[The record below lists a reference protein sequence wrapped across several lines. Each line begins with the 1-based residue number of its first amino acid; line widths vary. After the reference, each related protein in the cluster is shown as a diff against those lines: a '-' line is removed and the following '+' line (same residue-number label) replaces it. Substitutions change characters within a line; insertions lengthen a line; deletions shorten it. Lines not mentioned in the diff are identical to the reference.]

1 MSNIELIVP
10 TLLGIEALTAQEIRN
25 LGYRDVTVE
34 NGKVS
39 FRTDL
44 LGICRTN
51 LWIRTGERVQVKI
64 GEFKATSFDELFEKT
79 KALPWNKWIPENGEF
94 PVTGYSIKS
103 KLYSVPDCQSIVK
116 KAIVEKL
123 KTKYKKQWFDE
134 DGPLYKVKFSIMKN
148 KVILMIDTSGE
159 SLHKRGYRKI
169 SNDAPLRET
178 LAAAMIFISRWNKN
192 FPLLDPFCG
201 SGTIPIETAL
211 IGTNTAPGINRN
223 FVSETWSQIPKKL
236 WKKAKIEANDLI
248 TRDAK
253 LEIYGSDI
261 DDRAISLSKQNAQ
274 KAGIDEKIS
283 FKHIAVKDIK
293 PHLEYGKIICNPPYG
308 ERMGQKDD
316 VEKLYREMGKV
327 FEDFD
332 TWSKYIL
339 TPHPKFQDLF
349 GKKATKN
356 RKLYNGML
364 KCYYYQYF
372 GPKPP
377 RR

>member
-1 MSNIELIVP
+1 MSTIELIVP
-10 TLLGIEALTAQEIRN
+10 TLLGIEAITAHEIRN
-25 LGYRDVTVE
+25 LGYKDVTVE

-39 FRTDL
+39 FKTDL
-44 LGICRTN
+44 LGICRAN

-79 KALPWNKWIPENGEF
+79 KALPWDKWIPENGEF
-94 PVTGYSIKS
+94 PVTGYSLKS

-123 KTKYKKQWFDE
+123 KTKYKKQWFNE

-159 SLHKRGYRKI
+159 SLHKRGYRKL

-211 IGTNTAPGINRN
+211 IGTNTAPGINRE
-223 FVSETWSQIPKKL
+223 FISETWPQIPKKL
-236 WKKAKIEANDLI
+236 WEKTRSKANDLI
-248 TRDAK
+248 TRDLK

-261 DDRAISLSKQNAQ
+261 DNKAINLSRKNAQ
-274 KAGIDEKIS
+274 KAGIDKKIS

-316 VEKLYREMGKV
+316 VEKLYRKMGKV
-327 FEDFD
+327 FGNFD

-339 TPHPKFQDLF
+339 TPHPNFQNLF

-372 GPKPP
+372 GPRP